1 MTFFDTNQINCLL
14 KVFLFCVYSFFI
26 LLDCGQVVSKQLN
39 LNRTHVLLFI
49 NSSFSQLLYDRC
61 ILYSLLWQ
69 NFSQGGFLFSL
80 SHVQLLEEDC
90 SRVSNLGF
98 WQAKSCTCIQ
108 SNVVDSVLLLF
119 CIVFASFWWIF
130 VSKPL
135 RIFVLKSLT
144 AFLAF
149 IYH

>member
-1 MTFFDTNQINCLL
+1 MTFFDTNKNCLL
-14 KVFLFCVYSFFI
+14 KVFVLCVQFFFI

-39 LNRTHVLLFI
+39 LNRTHVLQYI
-49 NSSFSQLLYDRC
+49 SQLLYDRC

-69 NFSQGGFLFSL
+69 NFSQGGFLLSL

-98 WQAKSCTCIQ
+98 QQAKFCSCVI
-108 SNVVDSVLLLF
+108 SNVVNSVVLLF

-130 VSKPL
+130 VSK
-135 RIFVLKSLT
+135 SLT
-144 AFLAF
+144 AFLVF